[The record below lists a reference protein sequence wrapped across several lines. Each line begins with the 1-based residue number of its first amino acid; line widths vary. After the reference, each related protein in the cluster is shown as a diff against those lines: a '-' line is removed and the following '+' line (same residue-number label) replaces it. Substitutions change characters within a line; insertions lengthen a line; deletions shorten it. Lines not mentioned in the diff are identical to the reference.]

1 MPYIWPEQVESRH
14 DAARLQEAQPFD
26 QDQSQR
32 CLLFFS
38 GTAVGGGIPSG
49 GAAIVKGGEQSP
61 VRARGSRSQQWYAE
75 SRVQM
80 LRKKCRTQSLWNLHL
95 AGDWHVASETM
106 PPRARPHMMRCMLI
120 SNLAVDQRFAN
131 GTQAFGSR
139 SDRTG
144 QDEAGLDQTDLTY
157 QGRLL
162 QWHPAATDSK
172 RKALPAYCPD
182 LLARFCKETSL
193 SKAEMLPDIDHM
205 DIGARQENLAVRGE
219 PIMLQL
225 CVVPAYVLGK
235 GRNLGISE
243 ESGPDG

>member
-32 CLLFFS
+32 CLLFFLGHRCWRGDS
-38 GTAVGGGIPSG
+38 VR
-49 GAAIVKGGEQSP
+49 GAAIVKGEEQSP

-139 SDRTG
+139 SGRTG
-144 QDEAGLDQTDLTY
+144 QDEAG
-157 QGRLL
+157 
-162 QWHPAATDSK
+162 
-172 RKALPAYCPD
+172 PD
-182 LLARFCKETSL
+182 
-193 SKAEMLPDIDHM
+193 
-205 DIGARQENLAVRGE
+205 
-219 PIMLQL
+219 
-225 CVVPAYVLGK
+225 
-235 GRNLGISE
+235 
-243 ESGPDG
+243 